1 MNVIEKQSLR
11 KRKSILYLV
20 EKGEYSIGYALLK
33 VEELNDNGK
42 LTEEDYDFL
51 ADYLEELL
59 DKEIEME
66 DGTKYIVIDTTI
78 IDRKKYALISN
89 VDDVLESVFVEVKI
103 DDGITFEE
111 VSDQN
116 LKYEIMKAL
125 KNN

>member
-1 MNVIEKQSLR
+1 M
-11 KRKSILYLV
+11 
-20 EKGEYSIGYALLK
+20 
-33 VEELNDNGK
+33 
-42 LTEEDYDFL
+42 
-51 ADYLEELL
+51 EELL

-89 VDDVLESVFVEVKI
+89 VDDVLESVFVEVKT